1 MSISKITHQ
10 TSLSIDDISRDTGLG
25 KDQLRV
31 WERRYGFPVPVRD
44 EQGNRRYSLRQ
55 LECLREV
62 RRLMDQGQRPG
73 QLLKPDLC
81 QNMPKVNLPVAAESG
96 DQEQADAWLQ
106 MEHQQL
112 ARLLRQ
118 KMESYS
124 TRDLLKQVVE
134 PLIQAVGERW
144 AGGRLAI
151 FEEHRVSQLLKTLLS
166 HCLLQ
171 LDPDPNMPVVVF
183 STVPGER
190 HQLGLLMAELTL
202 RQQGCRTINLGPE
215 MPLDEL
221 VTAAQAYHASF
232 IALSFSINMNR
243 RQVVNALE
251 SLLELCSETMTVIAG
266 GRGVASLRRLPLGIK
281 VVRHAGDLGKMFKQ
295 WKSA

>member
-1 MSISKITHQ
+1 MNHQ
-10 TSLSIDDISRDTGLG
+10 STLSIDDISRDTGLG

-31 WERRYGFPVPVRD
+31 WERRYGFPIPVRD
-44 EQGNRRYSLRQ
+44 EQGNRRYSLQQ

-62 RRLMDQGQRPG
+62 SRLIDQGQRPG

-81 QNMPKVNLPVAAESG
+81 QNMPNISLPGVLESG
-96 DQEQADAWLQ
+96 DQEQVDAWLQ

-118 KMESYS
+118 EMEKYS
-124 TRDLLKQVVE
+124 INDFLKQVVE
-134 PLIQAVGERW
+134 PLIHAVGERW
-144 AGGRLAI
+144 ASGHLAI
-151 FEEHRVSQLLKTLLS
+151 FEEHRISQLLNTLLG

-171 LDPDPNMPVVVF
+171 LDPDQNMPLVVF
-183 STVPGER
+183 STMPGER
-190 HQLGLLMAELTL
+190 HQLGLLMAELAL

-221 VTAAQAYHASF
+221 VRAAESYHASF

-251 SLLELCSETMTVIAG
+251 SLLELCPRTMTVIAG
-266 GRGVASLRRLPLGIK
+266 GRGVGSLRRLPAGIK
-281 VVRHAGDLGKMFKQ
+281 IVRQAGDLRRMFKQ
-295 WKSA
+295 WKSVR